1 MVSPFDPHMAAT
13 SRCLAERVCAL
24 CWLSSRGEQCR
35 GGQRSFHSRSC
46 ACIVIRF
53 VADNS
58 KSVIAAMMTHFLA
71 AGSAVLIHQITER
84 EDAVEDCD
92 WYLVIFVWD
101 SIIGVSLTLIF
112 HQWSARKFQTI
123 PSLEFLSRIGDY
135 EARPDPMTLE
145 REPSTTTQRVRRW
158 GYQVVHWLLCAFSAR
173 VIDFAILYGLAQQ
186 LARVAAG
193 VGWWACSSH
202 QVQIKQ
208 WLNILVFPILL
219 DSCQFLVQNYFLKNR
234 ALMKEQEA
242 AANLERDMVYGSTA

>member
-1 MVSPFDPHMAAT
+1 MVSPFNPHMAAT

-92 WYLVIFVWD
+92 WYVHLVRLIPGSLCRCSKIPSTLCALPLSHDCRVCP
-101 SIIGVSLTLIF
+101 LTLWRNF
-112 HQWSARKFQTI
+112 HSPRMHTGAPFESFKMI
-123 PSLEFLSRIGDY
+123 
-135 EARPDPMTLE
+135 
-145 REPSTTTQRVRRW
+145 V
-158 GYQVVHWLLCAFSAR
+158 
-173 VIDFAILYGLAQQ
+173 
-186 LARVAAG
+186 
-193 VGWWACSSH
+193 
-202 QVQIKQ
+202 
-208 WLNILVFPILL
+208 
-219 DSCQFLVQNYFLKNR
+219 
-234 ALMKEQEA
+234 
-242 AANLERDMVYGSTA
+242 